1 MAKQSKANKAGK
13 QNKQGKPR
21 PNLINRASRF
31 LREVR
36 NELRKVNWP
45 NRKEL
50 MAYTVVVLVTVFI
63 VTTFIGVVDL
73 IFSRIISA
81 IILR

>member
-1 MAKQSKANKAGK
+1 MAK
-13 QNKQGKPR
+13 QNKQTQPNKQNKKSNGKPS
-21 PNLINRASRF
+21 LFNRIKKF

-50 MAYTVVVLVTVFI
+50 MAYTAVVLVTVFI
-63 VTTFIGVVDL
+63 VATFIGVVDL

>member
-1 MAKQSKANKAGK
+1 MVK
-13 QNKQGKPR
+13 QNRQKQPATQNKKNNTKPSLLAR
-21 PNLINRASRF
+21 IKKF

-50 MAYTVVVLVTVFI
+50 MAYTAVVLVTVFI
-63 VTTFIGVVDL
+63 VATFIGVVDL

>member
-1 MAKQSKANKAGK
+1 MAK
-13 QNKQGKPR
+13 QNKQNQPNKQNKKSNTKPSFFA
-21 PNLINRASRF
+21 RAKRF

-50 MAYTVVVLVTVFI
+50 MAYTAVVLVTVFI
-63 VTTFIGVVDL
+63 VATFIGVVDL